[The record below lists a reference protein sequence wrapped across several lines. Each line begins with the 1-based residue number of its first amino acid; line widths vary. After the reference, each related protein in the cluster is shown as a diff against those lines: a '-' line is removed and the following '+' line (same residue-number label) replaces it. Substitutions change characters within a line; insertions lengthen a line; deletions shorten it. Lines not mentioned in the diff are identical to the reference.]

1 MRRDNCL
8 IKEDIQS
15 TENLGAGKYPLSPVE
30 DFLKGKSNVKR
41 PRTSEAA
48 FDKAK
53 FPQEM
58 EILVLEHAL
67 FTPLEIPAG
76 HYF

>member
-1 MRRDNCL
+1 VTTVSL
-8 IKEDIQS
+8 KKIPIQS
-15 TENLGAGKYPLSPVE
+15 TEKLGVEKYSLSPVE

-41 PRTSEAA
+41 PGTSEAA

-53 FPQEM
+53 FAQEM